1 MLCSLHSCV
10 GGKPVIYTN
19 METNATTRHDSDNN
33 KGGCRLSD
41 WPSCCR
47 KVIATEVAKSGVAS
61 AHENLK
67 ANAITNA
74 FVARLSSEE
83 FTSAWKKERVFSR
96 LQVRDCHCVV

>member
-1 MLCSLHSCV
+1 MTSQCQQCRQLQALSLAN
-10 GGKPVIYTN
+10 VI
-19 METNATTRHDSDNN
+19 
-33 KGGCRLSD
+33 
-41 WPSCCR
+41 PCR
-47 KVIATEVAKSGVAS
+47 KVLATEVAKSGVAS

-96 LQVRDCHCVV
+96 LQVRNVIASSVMF